1 MDFKKN
7 LPYYGGLFEKGSHM
21 EAKNQ
26 PINRLLPWF
35 MWVLA
40 ATFYCYETLLQVS
53 PGVMVSDLM
62 KAFSANASQLGLLA
76 AVYFYAYSSMQIPV
90 GILIDRLGPRR
101 LLTIA
106 TLICGAGAVIFSSS
120 HFLIMAGVGRLL
132 IGLGSA
138 FAVVSCMHLCATWLP
153 LRYFATLTGVMVTMG
168 MLGAIGGE
176 APLSLMV
183 GHFGWRQTMLI
194 FGVIGLI
201 LSLAMWSFIRDKNV
215 HHHLHQNLKQTGL
228 FAGLKLIFK
237 NKQNL
242 IVATY
247 GALMYAPTTTF
258 GGLWGVPFLM
268 TFYQLDRPLSA
279 TLVSMLFI
287 GWAVGSPLF
296 GVLSDRIGRRRI
308 PMIIATYGALFT
320 LSIILF
326 VPHLPLLLLGTI
338 LFSFGFFSSGFL
350 PSFSIIREINPPH
363 VSATSIGF
371 MNTFNMLTGA
381 ILQPLV
387 GVILDMTWHGT
398 MHNGVREYSINS
410 FHTGLILLPLG
421 LLSAVIILP
430 FIKETY
436 CRADTFKLRENTTSD
451 YSDATSRLPT

>member
-1 MDFKKN
+1 M
-7 LPYYGGLFEKGSHM
+7 
-21 EAKNQ
+21 NQ
-26 PINRLLPWF
+26 LHNQERTVGNVLPWF
-35 MWVLA
+35 MWTLA
-40 ATFYCYETLLQVS
+40 AIFYCYETLLQVS
-53 PGVMVSDLM
+53 PGVMVNDLM

-106 TLICGAGAVIFSSS
+106 TFVCASGALIFSSA
-120 HFLIMAGVGRLL
+120 HIILIAAFGRLL

-138 FAVVSCMHLCATWLP
+138 FAVVGCMHLCATWLP
-153 LRYFATLTGVMVTMG
+153 LRYFASLTGIMVTMG

-183 GHFGWRQTMLI
+183 GHFGWRQTLLI
-194 FGVIGLI
+194 FAIIGFS
-201 LSLAMWSFIRDKNV
+201 LSFMMWVFVRDAGIKN
-215 HHHLHQNLKQTGL
+215 NSRETKTSL
-228 FAGLKLIFK
+228 FAGLKLILT

-268 TFYQLDRPLSA
+268 SAYHLERPMSA
-279 TLVSMLFI
+279 TLVSILFI

-296 GVLSDRIGRRRI
+296 GIISDRIQRRRT
-308 PMIIATYGALFT
+308 PMILANYGALIT
-320 LSIILF
+320 ISIILF
-326 VPHLPLLLLGTI
+326 VPNLPLFILGSLLFT
-338 LFSFGFFSSGFL
+338 FGFFSSGFL
-350 PSFSIIREINPPH
+350 PSFSIIREINPYH
-363 VSATSIGF
+363 VNATSIGF
-371 MNTFNMLTGA
+371 MNAFNMLTGA

-387 GVILDMTWHGT
+387 GVILDMTWGGT
-398 MHNGVREYSINS
+398 MHNGVREYSIAS
-410 FHTGLILLPLG
+410 FHTGLILLPIG
-421 LLSAVIILP
+421 LLIGLMTLP

-436 CRADTFKLRENTTSD
+436 CRPSGENKAEFDHMLAGHGKKLEVN
-451 YSDATSRLPT
+451 